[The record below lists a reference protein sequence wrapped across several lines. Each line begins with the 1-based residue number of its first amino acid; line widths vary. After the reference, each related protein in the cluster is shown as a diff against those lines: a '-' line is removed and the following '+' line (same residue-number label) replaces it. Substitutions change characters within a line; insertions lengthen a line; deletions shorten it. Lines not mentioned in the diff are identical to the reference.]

1 MTDKEKIKAEVERM
15 MAEEMQFY
23 ETACNEGN
31 EEATGSPMAYTRLQ
45 MLLNFINS
53 IPEEPARKVWHDTDE
68 VPMKGADIAYYYPN
82 KNRIESRKGGMST
95 YLKRHR
101 CKWAYTADLAEIEE
115 IPPKLPL
122 VSQEQEPASLDLDEE
137 LKNWR
142 HNHFHGRRDCDASGE
157 YLERLSQLD
166 LARHFANWQKQQMMK
181 DVKDATVIMT
191 HVTMEAVVPALSV
204 VLLDDTYH
212 EGDKVKLTIVKED

>member
-122 VSQEQEPASLDLDEE
+122 VSQEQEPASKDLDEE
-137 LKNWR
+137 INAYLKVSLAVK
-142 HNHFHGRRDCDASGE
+142 FPT
-157 YLERLSQLD
+157 LD
-166 LARHFANWQKQQMMK
+166 IESIKADVRYIARHFAEWQKQQMMK